1 VAGRVKLPPD
11 AAPVAKPDFRLET
24 AALEDNTSLFSTG
37 KRMVIGVDEA
47 GRGPWA
53 GPVTAAAAWLNPDQI
68 DALPLGLNDS
78 KKLSAQKRQAL
89 FDDLSALPPAV
100 FAAYVASREAQEI
113 DQWGILSATFTVMED
128 AVIGLLQDWAQD
140 ELKTLTLY
148 VLVDGHLKP
157 PFPRLIE
164 VLSHPPVVRP
174 VIKGD
179 GRSLSIAAASI
190 MAKET
195 RDQIMA
201 RLDQDYPGYGW
212 ADNKGYGTTAHQAA
226 LAKQGITPHHRQ
238 SFKPIAAVMAK
249 TLPQDKGLD

>member
-1 VAGRVKLPPD
+1 VVGPVKLPPD
-11 AAPVAKPDFRLET
+11 SKPDFSLET
-24 AALEDNTSLFSTG
+24 AALGEADNLFANS
-37 KRMVIGVDEA
+37 KRIVIGVDEA

-53 GPVTAAAAWLNPDQI
+53 GPVTAAAAWLNPDCL
-68 DALPLGLNDS
+68 DAIPMGLNDS
-78 KKLSAQKRQAL
+78 KKLSAQKRQLL
-89 FDDLSALPPAV
+89 FNDLSALPPTV
-100 FAAYVASREAQEI
+100 FAAQVASRNAQDI
-113 DQWGILSATFTVMED
+113 DQSGILPATFTAMED
-128 AVIGLLQDWAQD
+128 AVIGLLQHWAEDQLNFK
-140 ELKTLTLY
+140 EYTLH

-157 PFPRLIE
+157 PFPRLGQYIA
-164 VLSHPPVVRP
+164 HPPVVTP

-195 RDQIMA
+195 RDQIMT
-201 RLDQDYPGYGW
+201 RLDQDHPGYGW
-212 ADNKGYGTTAHQAA
+212 ADNKGYGTSAHQAA

>member
-1 VAGRVKLPPD
+1 MAGRVKLPPD

-113 DQWGILSATFTVMED
+113 DQWGILSATFTAMED
-128 AVIGLLQDWAQD
+128 AVMGLLRDWAQD
-140 ELKTLTLY
+140 DLKTLTLY

-157 PFPRLIE
+157 PFPRLVDI
-164 VLSHPPVVRP
+164 LPHPPLVTP

-195 RDQIMA
+195 RDQIMT
-201 RLDQDYPGYGW
+201 RLDQDHPGYGW
-212 ADNKGYGTTAHQAA
+212 AENKGYGTKAHQSG
-226 LAKQGITPHHRQ
+226 LAKQGITSHHRQ
-238 SFKPIAAVMAK
+238 SFKPIAALTAQ
-249 TLPQDKGLD
+249 TPPQDKGLD